1 MVLDLLD
8 HLLPVVGVLLLLL
21 AGLPAE
27 GLGVLQPL
35 PEQGGLV
42 HQLLGDAAHVHA
54 GPAQAP
60 RGAFRRGLYKVA
72 HGHFLAQAAINMI
85 KNKCLFAHLDQ
96 RY

>member
-8 HLLPVVGVLLLLL
+8 HLLPVVGVLLL

-35 PEQGGLV
+35 PQQGGLV
-42 HQLLGDAAHVHA
+42 HQLLGDAADVHA

-60 RGAFRRGLYKVA
+60 CSALRRGLYKVA
-72 HGHFLAQAAINMI
+72 HGHFLAQAAISINKI
-85 KNKCLFAHLDQ
+85 K
-96 RY
+96 